1 MTLKVVMVG
10 TDKLKPA
17 RDNPR
22 IHSKEQ
28 IAKLVNSIE
37 QYGFTQPILAVGT
50 EVVAGHG
57 RLQAAKK
64 LKMKTVPVIKLDNLS
79 DTDKR
84 IAYMIADNKIALE
97 ASWDLNKL
105 NRHLKRLSKS
115 IGVDVTGFSEE
126 DMQRLEDDLAEQAL
140 SNRRGTSGGVVGGG
154 GGSGGSSRSS
164 SKSSSDDSSS
174 PWRGGD
180 DLAHL
185 QVLMDPDHRTEVMTI
200 VREHADK
207 RGILI
212 GEALYEIVSQW
223 SKGKGK
229 TGGSRKKGS

>member
-1 MTLKVVMVG
+1 MTLKVAMVS

-22 IHSKEQ
+22 VHSKEQ

-37 QYGFTQPILAVGT
+37 QYGFTQPILAVGM
-50 EVVAGHG
+50 EIVAGHG

-64 LKMKTVPVIKLDNLS
+64 LKMKTVPVIKLDKLS

-140 SNRRGTSGGVVGGG
+140 SNRRGTSGGVGGV
-154 GGSGGSSRSS
+154 GSGGSSKSS
-164 SKSSSDDSSS
+164 SKSSSDDSS
-174 PWRGGD
+174 PWGDGD
-180 DLAHL
+180 DLAHF
-185 QVLMDPDHRTEVMTI
+185 QVLMDPEHRTEVMTI